1 MKLTRAASLLCL
13 ILVLPSAWA
22 EEITLRIGKQTI
34 HAEVANTP
42 KSREQGLMRREH
54 LCANCG
60 MLFVFEKADRYLF
73 WMKNTPL
80 PLSIAFIAADGSIIN
95 IEEMQP
101 HTTDTHGAE
110 GDALY
115 ALEMNRNWFANNGI
129 MPREK
134 VRGLKQVK
142 ARPDDSPARNR

>member
-1 MKLTRAASLLCL
+1 MKLIRAASLLCL
-13 ILVLPSAWA
+13 ALVLSPAWA

-34 HAEVANTP
+34 RAEVANTP
-42 KSREQGLMRREH
+42 KKREHGLMRRDH

-60 MLFVFEKADRYLF
+60 MLFVFERADRYLF
-73 WMKNTPL
+73 WMKDTPL

-101 HTTDTHGAE
+101 YTLDKYGAE

-115 ALEMNRNWFANNGI
+115 ALEMNRSWFAKNGI
-129 MPREK
+129 KPKEK
-134 VRGLKQVK
+134 VRGLNQVK
-142 ARPDDSPARNR
+142 AQPG